1 MRVLTNPQ
9 IKIFH
14 ANLFKHVFIDLNQLP
29 DPLND
34 VQTSFGGKA
43 APPNHHRQT
52 PDPLCI
58 NPCTRVKIE
67 RTTTGNVKNFVQ
79 ALRDEELSEMREK
92 LKCQFAVVDASQIKS
107 WETLLSNSIMNS
119 LIRCSLKD

>member
-58 NPCTRVKIE
+58 NPCTRVK
-67 RTTTGNVKNFVQ
+67 G
-79 ALRDEELSEMREK
+79 ALSRIS
-92 LKCQFAVVDASQIKS
+92 FAALAGEVV
-107 WETLLSNSIMNS
+107 TLVS
-119 LIRCSLKD
+119 LII